1 MTYAAYL
8 KCEVSKGMFAFEKAV
23 RVLDKN
29 GNLAA
34 SGFFPEQH
42 INDGKLE
49 VIVLEEREHEAFIEP
64 IGAHSGQGFLGD
76 IRRVWVPKSSIS
88 RNPVLTRY

>member
-29 GNLAA
+29 G
-34 SGFFPEQH
+34 
-42 INDGKLE
+42 K
-49 VIVLEEREHEAFIEP
+49 AFEKM
-64 IGAHSGQGFLGD
+64 SEKYECFK
-76 IRRVWVPKSSIS
+76 PKIT
-88 RNPVLTRY
+88 NY